1 LATKNFIPSSTYG
14 RRKGSAPGGIWYF
27 SARSHP
33 SRPAASLADKIAIWY
48 SPTVNCASI
57 VTPKSSRSLLARVRA
72 APSWARP
79 VPKPLLYFGSGTHG
93 SFSQYSTRRGAPI

>member
-1 LATKNFIPSSTYG
+1 LVGSTLATKNFIPSSTYG

-33 SRPAASLADKIAIWY
+33 SRPAASLADRITIWY

-57 VTPKSSRSLLARVRA
+57 VTPK
-72 APSWARP
+72 PSPFPPPPARP
-79 VPKPLLYFGSGTHG
+79 SSITPAGIAVVVIG
-93 SFSQYSTRRGAPI
+93 